1 MALVTWTRINR
12 SGFHWVVVTPSVPG
26 GQRQGRELYP
36 HPGVRGGGGD
46 VVFAPLVRAVDA
58 GVAGR
63 GQLTGPRGFPAP

>member
-1 MALVTWTRINR
+1 M
-12 SGFHWVVVTPSVPG
+12 VVTSSVPG

-63 GQLTGPRGFPAP
+63 RQLTRSGGLPAP